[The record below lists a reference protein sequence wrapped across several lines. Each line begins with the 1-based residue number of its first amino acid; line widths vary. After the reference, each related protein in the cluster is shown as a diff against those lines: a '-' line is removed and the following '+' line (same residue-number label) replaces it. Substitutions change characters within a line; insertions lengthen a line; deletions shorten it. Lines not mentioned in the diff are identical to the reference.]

1 MHSMINL
8 NSLGHGV
15 ARASCGPNKIFTGG
29 KQKQRCRCCP
39 ALPCPAPVRPVF
51 DAMPA
56 NAALDLRR
64 VSLKEEQHKGLAGPP
79 HIQCRSA
86 KKLTNFYICT
96 TKTYIRKCVCWPT
109 H

>member
-64 VSLKEEQHKGLAGPP
+64 VSLKEEQHKGLAAGPP
-79 HIQCRSA
+79 HIQCKSA

-96 TKTYIRKCVCWPT
+96 TKTYTTCVCWAT